1 MQGHYIFVYLI
12 DKILRKILYMEL
24 QNQFPND

>member
-12 DKILRKILYMEL
+12 DEILRKILYMEL